1 MDVSSKKAK
10 MKNQKRIDVEKF
22 SRMWWKYEDGKLTAK
37 QDISR
42 DPFGDFEITF
52 TMTAQNGA
60 VDMEIRN
67 RAYPT
72 LSRTPVNYES
82 FPAAVEA
89 VAEYFEGIDEHA
101 KKVPQ
106 NVKEQAK
113 RASQDIIAR
122 EIAKITREVI

>member
-1 MDVSSKKAK
+1 

-22 SRMWWKYEDGKLTAK
+22 SRMWWKYEDGKLTAEK
-37 QDISR
+37 DISR
-42 DPFGDFEITF
+42 NPFGDFEITF
-52 TMTAQNGA
+52 RMTAQNGA

-72 LSRTPVNYES
+72 LNQTPVNYES

-89 VAEYFEGIDEHA
+89 VAEYFEGIDERA

-106 NVKEQAK
+106 NVKERAK
-113 RASQDIIAR
+113 RASQYIIAQ
-122 EIAKITREVI
+122 EIAKIAREVI